1 MAAPDVDHRT
11 NTKADPLLDFLR
23 DHSAPCPACG
33 YDLRGLTRPVCPEFE
48 HELVLTVG
56 LARPRF
62 GWLLVALVPGMFSGL
77 AGLLLSSLIAYVA
90 LVENDLPPP
99 GIILLALFGLAS
111 GASAVAMALSRQGL
125 MARPVGTQVKLAA
138 ITWGV
143 HVLAFLVLVIASL

>member
-1 MAAPDVDHRT
+1 MAESPP
-11 NTKADPLLDFLR
+11 DPLLAFLR

-33 YDLRGLTRPVCPEFE
+33 YDLRGLTRPVCPECE

-90 LVENDLPPP
+90 IFESDFAPP
-99 GIILLALFGLAS
+99 GIVLLALFGLAS
-111 GASAVAMALSRQGL
+111 GASALAMGFYRQRL
-125 MARPVGTQVKLAA
+125 MAWPVGAQMRLAA
-138 ITWGV
+138 VVWGV
-143 HVLAFLVLVIASL
+143 HVTAFLVVVIAAF